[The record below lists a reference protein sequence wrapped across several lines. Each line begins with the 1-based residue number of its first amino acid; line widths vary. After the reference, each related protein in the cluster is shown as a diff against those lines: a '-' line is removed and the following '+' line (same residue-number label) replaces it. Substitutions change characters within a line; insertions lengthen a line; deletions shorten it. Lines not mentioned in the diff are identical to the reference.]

1 MFCSAKLIRLFK
13 STKKI
18 VRFVIILS
26 GQTGRVNIN
35 EVRLKRAEERTS
47 SKKKTKRE
55 KCKMQKCTG
64 ITFLHVGRVHY
75 YIRDN
80 TPNGDTNTDNT
91 NIDYDDEAIPL
102 DLSMV
107 ICC

>member
-1 MFCSAKLIRLFK
+1 MQNCS
-13 STKKI
+13 
-18 VRFVIILS
+18 
-26 GQTGRVNIN
+26 
-35 EVRLKRAEERTS
+35 
-47 SKKKTKRE
+47 
-55 KCKMQKCTG
+55 G